1 MFEYDIPLSEPERST
16 ISRIPKNINLRTAFY
31 GPDIRDRKLNGL
43 ERPSLQRPFLRM
55 PPVAETQIAIR
66 SNGPC
71 RQCRTFLQKLV
82 RLVQEENTG
91 ISGVLELSA
100 HGHSIHDILSERSR
114 EFLGAEAQTLLGVL
128 LASDST
134 HDISHE
140 FRQPCQE
147 YASCPKR
154 LC

>member
-16 ISRIPKNINLRTAFY
+16 ISRIPKNLNLRTAFY
-31 GPDIRDRKLNGL
+31 GPDIRDDKFSEL
-43 ERPSLQRPFLRM
+43 EISSQQYLYLRM
-55 PPVAETQIAIR
+55 PPVTETQIAIR
-66 SNGPC
+66 SNGQC
-71 RQCRTFLQKLV
+71 RQCQTFLQKLV
-82 RLVQEENTG
+82 RLAQEENTD
-91 ISGVLELSA
+91 ILGVLELSA

-114 EFLGAEAQTLLGVL
+114 EFLESEAQILLGVL

-134 HDISHE
+134 HGISHE